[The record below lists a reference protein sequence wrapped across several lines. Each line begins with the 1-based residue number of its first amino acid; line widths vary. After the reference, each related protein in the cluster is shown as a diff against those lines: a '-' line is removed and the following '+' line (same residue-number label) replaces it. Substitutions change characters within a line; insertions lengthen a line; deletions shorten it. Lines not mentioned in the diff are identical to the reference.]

1 MNKLIDKPIDSLT
14 LAAGQCC
21 TRHVRQGSL
30 IIARRGDL
38 LLRCPPQ
45 WLGEHLLRN
54 EIRLAEGEA
63 CRLADSGWIDLI
75 ASSDAQVLIDSPAS
89 GWRNW
94 LRRVRGWLMLRQ
106 IGVG

>member
-1 MNKLIDKPIDSLT
+1 MDKPIDSLT
-14 LAAGQCC
+14 LTAGQCC

-63 CRLADSGWIDLI
+63 HRLPDSGWIDLI
-75 ASSDAQVLIDSPAS
+75 ASSDAQVLIDTPAS
-89 GWRNW
+89 RWRDW
-94 LRRVRGWLMLRQ
+94 LRRAGALLTLRQ

>member
-1 MNKLIDKPIDSLT
+1 MDKPIDSLN

-30 IIARRGDL
+30 IIARRGNL

-45 WLGEHLLRN
+45 WLGEHLLCN

-63 CRLADSGWIDLI
+63 LRLADSGWIDLI
-75 ASSDAQVLIDSPAS
+75 ASGDAQVVIESPDS

-94 LRRVRGWLMLRQ
+94 LRRARALLMLRQ
-106 IGVG
+106 IGIG